1 MNNRIA
7 NFFSHLFHPM
17 YLPVVGI
24 FIVIW
29 NDPILYFAFDTPELW
44 IKTLGMILICTT
56 LLPMLLCWVLLKSEL
71 ITSLETPTDKDRQM
85 MLMFTELGFLLCY
98 LAYYKIPP
106 SGRSISLFMLGIN
119 IAMVATLLIS
129 FVQKTSFHATGAGG
143 ILGTTM
149 GLMYYT
155 RSDLKYWI
163 IGALLL
169 CVVSGYSRYKLKAHN
184 SFEIYLG
191 FIIGILSLFLV
202 FVIGAHHFS
211 SPF

>member
-1 MNNRIA
+1 MKNNLWT
-7 NFFSHLFHPM
+7 FFSYLFHPM
-17 YLPVVGI
+17 FLPVLGT

-29 NDPILYFAFDTPELW
+29 NDPLLYLSIDSLAPWVVVLGTVFA
-44 IKTLGMILICTT
+44 CTA
-56 LLPMLLCWVLLKSEL
+56 LLPLFFCWTLVRMQRIS
-71 ITSLETPTDKDRQM
+71 SLQNPTDDDRRQ

-98 LAYYKIPP
+98 LTFYKIP
-106 SGRSISLFMLGIN
+106 SLGHSISLFMLGIN
-119 IAMVATLLIS
+119 IAMVATLLVS

-191 FIIGILSLFLV
+191 FIVGILSLFLV